1 MLGVSF
7 CILFVIAT
15 VWFLYEHLPANIIF
29 WICNFTFQAVN
40 PSLRVLVDEEE
51 VIKMREGGEEGDLE
65 EKEKKKYRCSEN
77 VFADDD
83 ENKGFNS

>member
-1 MLGVSF
+1 M
-7 CILFVIAT
+7 
-15 VWFLYEHLPANIIF
+15 
-29 WICNFTFQAVN
+29 N
-40 PSLRVLVDEEE
+40 PSLRVLVDEEG

-65 EKEKKKYRCSEN
+65 EKKKYRCSEN

>member
-1 MLGVSF
+1 M
-7 CILFVIAT
+7 
-15 VWFLYEHLPANIIF
+15 
-29 WICNFTFQAVN
+29 N
-40 PSLRVLVDEEE
+40 PSLRVLVDEEG
-51 VIKMREGGEEGDLE
+51 VIKRREGGEEVDLE